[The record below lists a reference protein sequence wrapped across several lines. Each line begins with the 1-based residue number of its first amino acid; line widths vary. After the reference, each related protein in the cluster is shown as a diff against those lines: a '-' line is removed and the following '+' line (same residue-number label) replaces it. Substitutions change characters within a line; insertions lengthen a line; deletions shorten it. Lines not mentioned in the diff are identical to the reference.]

1 MSLTRHISGS
11 CRHPLSRILTSP
23 SAGNRCLFCAF
34 REKVEQLRNTLI
46 QSSEDHK
53 RDQQAQERLTGRLQA
68 LNERVP
74 ELITDSKALR
84 EELETML

>member
-1 MSLTRHISGS
+1 
-11 CRHPLSRILTSP
+11 
-23 SAGNRCLFCAF
+23 
-34 REKVEQLRNTLI
+34 
-46 QSSEDHK
+46 
-53 RDQQAQERLTGRLQA
+53 QA

>member
-1 MSLTRHISGS
+1 
-11 CRHPLSRILTSP
+11 
-23 SAGNRCLFCAF
+23 
-34 REKVEQLRNTLI
+34 
-46 QSSEDHK
+46 
-53 RDQQAQERLTGRLQA
+53 LQA

>member
-1 MSLTRHISGS
+1 
-11 CRHPLSRILTSP
+11 
-23 SAGNRCLFCAF
+23 
-34 REKVEQLRNTLI
+34 
-46 QSSEDHK
+46 
-53 RDQQAQERLTGRLQA
+53 A

>member
-1 MSLTRHISGS
+1 
-11 CRHPLSRILTSP
+11 
-23 SAGNRCLFCAF
+23 
-34 REKVEQLRNTLI
+34 
-46 QSSEDHK
+46 
-53 RDQQAQERLTGRLQA
+53 

>member
-1 MSLTRHISGS
+1 M
-11 CRHPLSRILTSP
+11 TSP
-23 SAGNRCLFCAF
+23 FIQQIADNRVCQVLTCLP
-34 REKVEQLRNTLI
+34 EKFVVDFANGLRNTLI

>member
-1 MSLTRHISGS
+1 
-11 CRHPLSRILTSP
+11 
-23 SAGNRCLFCAF
+23 
-34 REKVEQLRNTLI
+34 EQLRNTLI

>member
-1 MSLTRHISGS
+1 
-11 CRHPLSRILTSP
+11 
-23 SAGNRCLFCAF
+23 
-34 REKVEQLRNTLI
+34 
-46 QSSEDHK
+46 
-53 RDQQAQERLTGRLQA
+53 QAQERLTGRLLA